1 MRMFIVVLGL
11 VALFGVAGCRNGHRL
26 PVPPPPV
33 YISVDVSVTNEATAI
48 ISNMPAHHYGL
59 LYLDG
64 AMTALA
70 IVLQNGNINMG
81 VFQPG
86 DYELCVEYFLSE
98 EGLTY
103 TRMGWREDAFPR
115 AFVSDR
121 SGERHCVSFVVNQLP
136 DDPPPPPKDTDDDGI
151 PDDVDN
157 CPLVANPDQLDT
169 DGDGIGDVCDEVPP
183 VPVPFSMVCNV
194 NEDGGI
200 VINFTFGDRTTP
212 ILLKVV
218 RVALPACE
226 VDYKEFEPLLI
237 SPDSALFV
245 DIPLPA
251 GEYRFEAVE
260 PTTPSLLVGCV
271 VPPVDVVVSSCE
283 VIVPCKADDDDDDNG
298 DDDDDPLLP
307 PNPGHDHH
315 VRFLICHNGHH
326 LLVPWHALKAHIE
339 IHGDK
344 LGRCDESHRRSH
356 NHKD

>member
-1 MRMFIVVLGL
+1 MRMFTFRIVVLGL

-48 ISNMPAHHYGL
+48 VSNMPAHHYGL

-86 DYELCVEYFLSE
+86 NYELCIEYFLSE
-98 EGLTY
+98 EGITHYLN
-103 TRMGWREDAFPR
+103 GWREDAFPR
-115 AFVSDR
+115 AFVTDR

-136 DDPPPPPKDTDDDGI
+136 DDPPPPKDTDGDGI

-157 CPLVANPDQLDT
+157 CPLVANSDQLDT
-169 DGDGIGDVCDEVPP
+169 DGNGIGDVCDEVPP

-200 VINFTFGDRTTP
+200 VINFTFGDRTEP

-218 RVALPACE
+218 RTAKPECDVEYEGFDPILVE
-226 VDYKEFEPLLI
+226 I
-237 SPDSALFV
+237 GSASFV

-251 GEYRFEAVE
+251 GDYRFDVTEVD
-260 PTTPSLLVGCV
+260 S
-271 VPPVDVVVSSCE
+271 DVVVTSCE
-283 VIVPCKADDDDDDNG
+283 TAIPCKVDDGD

-307 PNPGHDHH
+307 PNPGHDHC
-315 VRFLICHNGHH
+315 VRFLICHNGHT
-326 LLVPWHALKAHIE
+326 LMVPWHALKAHIL
-339 IHGDK
+339 IHGDT
-344 LGRCDESHRRSH
+344 LGRCDRH
-356 NHKD
+356 NRKD